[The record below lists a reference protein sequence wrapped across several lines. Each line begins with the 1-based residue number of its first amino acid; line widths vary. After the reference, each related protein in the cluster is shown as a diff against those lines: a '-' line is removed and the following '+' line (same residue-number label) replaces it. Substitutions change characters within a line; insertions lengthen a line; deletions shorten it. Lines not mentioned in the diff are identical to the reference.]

1 MQSSELQKIKQS
13 FIEELFSSQEID
25 VWDPHEHKFFG
36 PSTRS
41 LAFYGDVN
49 EDRARLLV
57 SQILHLES
65 LSEEEQIT
73 IYLNTPGGSLTDGL
87 AIHDVI
93 KEVSC
98 PVVVIAQGLCASA
111 GLLIMA
117 AADYKAASENTIF
130 FYHQPVVSDS
140 SINSMN
146 DMLSFSN
153 HYEYCRDISDSII
166 LKSSKMRKNLWN
178 KFFAG
183 QTSFYFN
190 TDKALQFKIIDEVVS
205 SRKLNFKITKD

>member
-1 MQSSELQKIKQS
+1 MQDLKQALIQEMFSNQEL
-13 FIEELFSSQEID
+13 E
-25 VWDPHEHKFFG
+25 VWDPHEHKYFG

-41 LAFYGDVN
+41 IAFYGDVN
-49 EDRARLLV
+49 EDRARLLI
-57 SQILHLES
+57 SQILHLET
-65 LSEEEQIT
+65 LSQDEEIT

-87 AIHDVI
+87 AIYDVI

-98 PVVVIAQGLCASA
+98 PVIVVAQGLCASA

-117 AADYKAASENTIF
+117 AADYKVASKNTIF
-130 FYHQPVVSDS
+130 FYHQPVVSDN

-153 HYEYCRDISDSII
+153 HYEYCKDISDSII
-166 LKSSKMRKNLWN
+166 LESTKMRKSLWN

-190 TDKALQFKIIDEVVS
+190 TDKALEFKIIDEIVS
-205 SRKLNFKITKD
+205 SRKLNFKITRD

>member
-1 MQSSELQKIKQS
+1 MNNSDLQKIKQS
-13 FIEELFSSQEID
+13 FLEDLFSTKEIEI
-25 VWDPHEHKFFG
+25 WDPHEHKYFG

-49 EDRARLLV
+49 EERARLLV

-87 AIHDVI
+87 AIYDVI
-93 KEVSC
+93 REVSC
-98 PVVVIAQGLCASA
+98 PVIVIAQGLCASA

-117 AADYKAASENTIF
+117 AADYKAASKNTIF
-130 FYHQPVVSDS
+130 FYHQPVVSDN

-146 DMLSFSN
+146 DMLSFST
-153 HYEYCRDISDSII
+153 HYELSLIHI
-166 LKSSKMRKNLWN
+166 
-178 KFFAG
+178 
-183 QTSFYFN
+183 
-190 TDKALQFKIIDEVVS
+190 
-205 SRKLNFKITKD
+205 

>member
-1 MQSSELQKIKQS
+1 MTNPTMQDLKQALIQEMFSNQEL
-13 FIEELFSSQEID
+13 E
-25 VWDPHEHKFFG
+25 VWDPHEHKYFG

-41 LAFYGDVN
+41 IAFYGDVN
-49 EDRARLLV
+49 EDRARLLI
-57 SQILHLES
+57 SQILHLET
-65 LSEEEQIT
+65 LSQDEEIT

-87 AIHDVI
+87 AIYDVI

-98 PVVVIAQGLCASA
+98 PVIVVAQGLCASA

-117 AADYKAASENTIF
+117 AADYKVASKNTIF
-130 FYHQPVVSDS
+130 FYHQPVVSDN

-153 HYEYCRDISDSII
+153 HYEYCKDISDSII
-166 LKSSKMRKNLWN
+166 LESTKMRKSLWN

-190 TDKALQFKIIDEVVS
+190 TDKALEFKIIDEIVS
-205 SRKLNFKITKD
+205 SRKLNFKITRD

>member
-1 MQSSELQKIKQS
+1 MTNPTMQDLKQAL
-13 FIEELFSSQEID
+13 IQEMFSNQDLE
-25 VWDPHEHKFFG
+25 VWDPHEHKYFG

-41 LAFYGDVN
+41 IAFYGDVN
-49 EDRARLLV
+49 EDRARLLI
-57 SQILHLES
+57 SQILHLET
-65 LSEEEQIT
+65 LSQDEEIT

-87 AIHDVI
+87 AIYDVI

-98 PVVVIAQGLCASA
+98 PVIVVAQGLCASA

-117 AADYKAASENTIF
+117 AADYKVASKNTIF
-130 FYHQPVVSDS
+130 FYHQPVVSDN

-153 HYEYCRDISDSII
+153 HYEYCKDISDSII
-166 LKSSKMRKNLWN
+166 LESTKMRKSLWN

-190 TDKALQFKIIDEVVS
+190 TDKALEFKIIDEIVS
-205 SRKLNFKITKD
+205 SRKLNFKITRD

>member
-1 MQSSELQKIKQS
+1 MADVSMQELKQAL
-13 FIEELFSSQEID
+13 IQEMFSSQDIE
-25 VWDPHEHKFFG
+25 VWDPHEHKHFG

-49 EDRARLLV
+49 EERARLLI
-57 SQILHLES
+57 SQLLHLES
-65 LSEEEQIT
+65 LSQTDEIT

-87 AIHDVI
+87 AIYDVI
-93 KEVSC
+93 KEISC

-117 AADYKAASENTIF
+117 AADYKMASENTIF
-130 FYHQPVVSDS
+130 FYHQPVVHDN

-146 DMLSFSN
+146 DMLSFST
-153 HYEYCRDISDSII
+153 HYEYCKDISDSII
-166 LKSSKMRKNLWN
+166 LKSTKMRKNLWN
-178 KFFAG
+178 KHFAG

-190 TDKALQFKIIDEVVS
+190 TNKAIEFKIIDEIVS
-205 SRKLNFKITKD
+205 SRKLDFKIMKD